1 MIWWI
6 LGYVAVV
13 VFAVAGGRWLRRL
26 DDAMRRQKRDP
37 VKEKRT

>member
-13 VFAVAGGRWLRRL
+13 LLAVAGGCWLRCL
-26 DDAMRRQKRDP
+26 DDAMRQQKRDA
-37 VKEKRT
+37 